1 MLSCTLESLLVSY
14 RPLALELSSS
24 RARRNPLVLC
34 LAGIREIRGL
44 PGYAKYSRVF
54 WKTRSRCRRAW
65 KRCAPRAYVR
75 IEASRRGDKEYYSA
89 TPKRGYKPRGNAP
102 YLRCYHVEMNT
113 ESGSLLLDNEKRN
126 QDYQRQYDAIGG
138 V

>member
-1 MLSCTLESLLVSY
+1 M
-14 RPLALELSSS
+14 
-24 RARRNPLVLC
+24 
-34 LAGIREIRGL
+34 
-44 PGYAKYSRVF
+44 
-54 WKTRSRCRRAW
+54 
-65 KRCAPRAYVR
+65 R

-102 YLRCYHVEMNT
+102 WGFCHHVRYNT